1 MGLDL
6 ALVTL
11 GDPDRLTGGYRYNRQ
26 VVDRA
31 ALHDATVGV
40 VAAPER
46 RFPLL
51 LAGGPRLLSRALASR
66 PDALLVD
73 SLVTA
78 TLAPPLALR
87 GSATPVIGLLHQ
99 PAGGVGPAGS
109 LGRLQGL
116 LDRRFYRLARLLIVP
131 SRSLAAEVRAAG
143 APPERVRVVPPGTE
157 LPEPATGV
165 DLGAVARPAFLC
177 VANWLPNKGLHLLLE
192 AFGHLPGT
200 AGSLHLVGDVG
211 VDPAYARRLRA
222 RLGLADLLGRVVVHG
237 RRSPE
242 EVAAFYRAA
251 DVFVLPSL
259 TETYGMV
266 FAEALAAGLPCV
278 GFRVG
283 HLSDLVED
291 TVTGLLVESGDVPAL
306 TAALER
312 LASDAA
318 LRRRMAEAARRVGAV
333 LPSWDD
339 TAAGV
344 FAAVREAVGE
354 GRPSDGGETA

>member
-6 ALVTL
+6 VLVTM
-11 GDPDRLTGGYRYNRQ
+11 GDPDRLTGGYRYNRR
-26 VVDRA
+26 VADRA
-31 ALHDATVGV
+31 ALHDARVGF
-40 VAAPER
+40 VAAAER
-46 RFPLL
+46 RFPLQ

-78 TLAPPLALR
+78 ALAPPLAIR
-87 GSATPVIGLLHQ
+87 HPSVPSIGMLHQ
-99 PAGGVGPAGS
+99 PPGGVDQVAPRSSRIQAI
-109 LGRLQGL
+109 
-116 LDRRFYRLARLLIVP
+116 LDRRFYRLASRLIVP
-131 SRSLAAEVRAAG
+131 SESLAAEVRAAG
-143 APPERVRVVPPGTE
+143 APAERVRVVPPGTE
-157 LPEPATGV
+157 LPEPAVGV
-165 DLGAVARPAFLC
+165 DFGPTARPAFLC
-177 VANWLPNKGLHLLLE
+177 VANWVPNKGLHLLLE

-200 AGSLHLVGDVG
+200 AGSLHLVGDVE
-211 VDPAYARRLRA
+211 VDQAYARKLRA

-237 RRSPE
+237 RSSPE
-242 EVAAFYRAA
+242 EVAAYYRSA

-259 TETYGMV
+259 GETYGMV

-283 HLSDLVED
+283 HLPDLVANS
-291 TVTGLLVESGDVPAL
+291 VTGLLVSSGDVPAL
-306 TAALER
+306 TGALER

-318 LRRRMAEAARRVGAV
+318 LRRAMSTAARRVGAV

-344 FAAVREAVGE
+344 FAAVREVVPG
-354 GRPSDGGETA
+354 DGQPDE